1 MPVGKLWA
9 SSLRDRREGVLSQA
23 VLQSATSTY
32 LIWLGLLFEIMK
44 YVNYI
49 RRMTNVAISD
59 VNSMLLS
66 SCRMIKLALCRELIY
81 SKVIQLRRG
90 DSTMPRFADSCLIVS
105 QLVIVMV

>member
-1 MPVGKLWA
+1 MPWGNMA
-9 SSLRDRREGVLSQA
+9 SSWETDRKNYFHKRFFSL
-23 VLQSATSTY
+23 LPPY

-90 DSTMPRFADSCLIVS
+90 DSAMPRFADSCLIVS

>member
-1 MPVGKLWA
+1 MPWGNMA
-9 SSLRDRREGVLSQA
+9 SSWETDRKNYFQQRVFSL
-23 VLQSATSTY
+23 LPPY

>member
-1 MPVGKLWA
+1 MPWGNMA
-9 SSLRDRREGVLSQA
+9 SSWETDRKNSL
-23 VLQSATSTY
+23 LPPY

-105 QLVIVMV
+105 Q

>member
-1 MPVGKLWA
+1 MPWGNMA
-9 SSLRDRREGVLSQA
+9 SSWETDRKNYFHKRFFSL
-23 VLQSATSTY
+23 LPPY

-105 QLVIVMV
+105 QVVIVMV

>member
-1 MPVGKLWA
+1 MPVGNYWHPLWETDGKDYFHKQ
-9 SSLRDRREGVLSQA
+9 SFSLLPP
-23 VLQSATSTY
+23 Y